1 MEELRKQSITY
12 LSECSDYQLSKL
24 YEIPKFIKMVEEHT
38 ERKEWVSVA
47 DTKEEKLVSAFIE
60 FLKK

>member
-24 YEIPKFIKMVEEHT
+24 YDISRFIKMVEEHT
-38 ERKEWVSVA
+38 ERSQWVSVA
-47 DTKEEKLVSAFIE
+47 ETEK
-60 FLKK
+60 